1 MKKLNKY
8 EQIVHDRTI
17 KYLEEHGATASVEIV
32 SFLIPILKRAKFGL
46 DDAERK
52 LFCINF
58 LRHMRKHSLV
68 YSVGTKSF
76 TQSGSVKKG
85 ACLVLDVKPAE
96 QVKYVCDETLAAMQ
110 RQARHYLETRQPQM
124 MGLKWSE

>member
-17 KYLEEHGATASVEIV
+17 EYLTDNGPTGTFDIV
-32 SFLIPILKRAKFGL
+32 PTLMEFLRRAKFGQ
-46 DDAERK
+46 DDDYRR
-52 LFCINF
+52 LFCMNL
-58 LRHMRKHSLV
+58 LRHMRKHKLI

-76 TQSGSVKKG
+76 NQTGSNRRG
-85 ACLVLDVKPAE
+85 TCLVLDVKPAE